1 MAKVGLTKKAV
12 LLILCFQKIMT
23 QIICKRS
30 PWITRKA
37 KRHRKTPCRLPT
49 NHFVL
54 LRKPFISLRF
64 FDDAVDPD
72 HGMIVRHITGYD
84 RIGADL
90 DMVADRYIPQYFRTG
105 STHDPI

>member
-1 MAKVGLTKKAV
+1 MAKVGLTKNAV
-12 LLILCFQKIMT
+12 LLILCFQTIMT

-37 KRHRKTPCRLPT
+37 KRHRKRHAAFLQTILSYYANRLF
-49 NHFVL
+49 HFV
-54 LRKPFISLRF
+54 F

-90 DMVADRYIPQYFRTG
+90 DMVADRYISQYFRTG